1 MIKKLTFR
9 QFLFLVPL
17 LIIIAV
23 FSIWPILTSFTY
35 SFFDYQLN
43 NIQKS
48 QLSFSGTFSKKQ
60 FEENSEY
67 VKLFLSDD
75 ANAAAG
81 NAKAEQA
88 FQEALADAENYCE
101 TFSGFPSGK
110 ISASQS
116 KEFTNSTEA
125 LRLKVKQLY
134 LNFPNEKY
142 ANQESLPMIFEE
154 LNKAI
159 SPSNFTGLSGY
170 RMIFGDQRL
179 FDALGHTVYFTLISV
194 AIEFLLG
201 LGLALIMNKA
211 VRGIGLIRA
220 GALIPWA
227 IPTAVSALM
236 WSYLYDGS
244 NGIIAHIFAE
254 LGLIS
259 SSETM
264 LLTGPGAMWAA
275 ILTDVWKTTPYMALL
290 LLAGLQV
297 IDKGLYESSAI
308 DGANRIQTFFKITL
322 PLLKPSILVAVLF
335 RTLDAFRVYDL
346 IAVLTGGGPGGAT
359 ETLSVYAYKTMFS
372 QMNFGYGSVI
382 VMFMFVC
389 VLIIATLFI
398 KVLGANVMTSD

>member
-1 MIKKLTFR
+1 MDRKLTFG

-48 QLSFSGTFSKKQ
+48 HLSFSGTFSQKQ
-60 FEENSEY
+60 FKENSDY
-67 VKLFLSDD
+67 VKLFLNDD
-75 ANAAAG
+75 AANAG
-81 NAKAEQA
+81 NAQA
-88 FQEALADAENYCE
+88 AAAFRAVTADAEAYGKE
-101 TFSGFPSGK
+101 YSDLPSGK
-110 ISASQS
+110 ISAFQS
-116 KEFTNSTEA
+116 RKFTETTEK
-125 LRLKVKQLY
+125 LRLEVQQLY
-134 LNFPNEKY
+134 QKFPNAAY
-142 ANQESLPMIFEE
+142 ANKDSLPMIFEE
-154 LNKAI
+154 LNKAV
-159 SPSNFTGLSGY
+159 SPSNFAGLAGY
-170 RMIFGDQRL
+170 RKIFGDRRL
-179 FDALGHTVYFTLISV
+179 FAALEHTVYFTLISV
-194 AIEFLLG
+194 VIEFLLG
-201 LGLALIMNKA
+201 LGLAMVMNRA

-244 NGIIAHIFAE
+244 NGIISHIFAE

-297 IDKGLYESSAI
+297 IDRGLYESSSI
-308 DGANRIQTFFKITL
+308 DGANKIQTFFRITL

-346 IAVLTGGGPGGAT
+346 IAVLTGGGPGGST

-389 VLIIATLFI
+389 VLIIAALFI

>member
-1 MIKKLTFR
+1 MQRKLTFG

-17 LIIIAV
+17 LLIIAV

-35 SFFDYQLN
+35 SFFDFQLN

-48 QLSFSGTFSKKQ
+48 QMNLSGTFSQKQ
-60 FEENSEY
+60 FQENSAY
-67 VKLFLSDD
+67 VKLFLNDD
-75 ANAAAG
+75 AQVAENPDA
-81 NAKAEQA
+81 AKA
-88 FQEALADAENYCE
+88 FQSVIAEAEAYRKDFADY
-101 TFSGFPSGK
+101 PSGK
-110 ISASQS
+110 ISASQGQ
-116 KEFTNSTEA
+116 KFTQATEN
-125 LRLKVKQLY
+125 LRLKVQQLY
-134 LNFPNEKY
+134 QDYPNAQY
-142 ANQESLPMIFEE
+142 SNSDNLPMIFEE
-154 LNKAI
+154 LDKSI
-159 SPSNFTGLSGY
+159 SPSNFWGLTGYSKILS
-170 RMIFGDQRL
+170 DQRL
-179 FDALGHTVYFTLISV
+179 FAALVHTVYFTLVSV
-194 AIEFLLG
+194 AIEFV
-201 LGLALIMNKA
+201 LGLALAMVMNRA
-211 VRGIGLIRA
+211 VKGIGLIRA

-227 IPTAVSALM
+227 IPTAVSAMM

-244 NGIIAHIFAE
+244 NGIISHIFDQ

-264 LLTGPGAMWAA
+264 LLTGSGAMWAA

-297 IDKGLYESSAI
+297 IDKGLYESSSI
-308 DGANRIQTFFKITL
+308 DGANKVQTFFKITL

-346 IAVLTGGGPGGAT
+346 IAVLTGGGPGGST

-389 VLIIATLFI
+389 VLLIAALFI
-398 KVLGANVMTSD
+398 KVLGANIITTD

>member
-1 MIKKLTFR
+1 MQKRLTFR

-23 FSIWPILTSFTY
+23 FSIWPILTSFAY
-35 SFFDYQLN
+35 SFFDYRLN
-43 NIQKS
+43 DIQKS
-48 QLSFSGTFSKKQ
+48 QLTFSGTFSQKQ
-60 FEENSEY
+60 FKENCDY

-75 ANAAAG
+75 AQVAAS
-81 NAKAEQA
+81 
-88 FQEALADAENYCE
+88 DAEASAAFRAVIAE
-101 TFSGFPSGK
+101 TEAYG
-110 ISASQS
+110 
-116 KEFTNSTEA
+116 KEFSDYPNGKFPASKSRKFSEATEQ
-125 LRLKVKQLY
+125 LRQKVQQLY
-134 LNFPNEKY
+134 QKYPNAKY
-142 ANQESLPMIFEE
+142 ANKDALPKIFHE
-154 LNKAI
+154 LDKSI
-159 SPSNFTGLSGY
+159 SSSNFIGFAGY
-170 RMIFGDQRL
+170 GKIFGDKRL
-179 FDALGHTVYFTLISV
+179 FAALGHTVYFTLFSV
-194 AIEFLLG
+194 VIEFFLG
-201 LGLALIMNKA
+201 LGLALVMNHA

-227 IPTAVSALM
+227 IPTAVSALI

-244 NGIIAHIFAE
+244 NGIISHIYAK

-264 LLTGPGAMWAA
+264 LLTGHGAMWAA

-297 IDKGLYESSAI
+297 IDKDLYESSAI
-308 DGANRIQTFFKITL
+308 DGANKVQTFFKITL

-346 IAVLTGGGPGGAT
+346 IAVLTGGGPGGST

-389 VLIIATLFI
+389 VLIIATLFV
-398 KVLGANVMTSD
+398 KVLGTNVTASE